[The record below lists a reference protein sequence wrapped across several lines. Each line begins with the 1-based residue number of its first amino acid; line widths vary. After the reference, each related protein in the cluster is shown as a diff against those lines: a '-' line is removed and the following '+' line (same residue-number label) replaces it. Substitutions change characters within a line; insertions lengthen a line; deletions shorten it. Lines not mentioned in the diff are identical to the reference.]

1 MLRFICGRLLHS
13 IPVVVGVSFVVF
25 AMMHLVPGDP
35 VMLLLGA
42 QSEADATLVQ
52 QIREQYGFDKPMPV
66 QYLRF
71 LARALQGDLG
81 RSIHKQSKVVDEIRA
96 QIFHTIQLTVTA
108 MAMAI
113 SIGVVL
119 GIMSAVWQNSW
130 IDNLSMLFAVT
141 GVAMPSFWLAL
152 LLIFIF
158 SLWLGW
164 LPATGSGGLERLILP
179 AVALGY
185 DATALIARLTRSS
198 MLEVLRQ
205 EYIVTARAKGLSE
218 WFLIGKHA
226 VKNAMIP
233 VVTVLGLQFGR
244 LLGGAVVIETVFA
257 RPGLGRLAV
266 SGILEKDF
274 PVVQGTVLVA
284 ALCYVLVNLVVDIT
298 YSFLDPRIQYEK

>member
-1 MLRFICGRLLHS
+1 MLQFICRRLLHS
-13 IPVVVGVSFVVF
+13 IPVLLGVSFVVF
-25 AMMHLVPGDP
+25 AMMHLLPGDP
-35 VMLLLGA
+35 VMLLLGT

-52 QIREQYGFDKPMPV
+52 QLREQYGFDKPLPV

-81 RSIHKQSKVVDEIRA
+81 RSIHKQSKVADEIRS
-96 QIFHTIQLTVTA
+96 QIFDTMQLTVTA
-108 MAMAI
+108 MAIAI

-119 GIMSAVWQNSW
+119 GIISAVWQNSW
-130 IDNLSMLFAVT
+130 IDHCSMLFAVT
-141 GVAMPSFWLAL
+141 GVAMPSFWFAL
-152 LLIFIF
+152 LLIFTF

-185 DATALIARLTRSS
+185 DAAALIARLTRSS

-205 EYIVTARAKGLSE
+205 EYMVTARAKGLSE
-218 WFLIGKHA
+218 WFVIGKHA
-226 VKNAMIP
+226 VKHAMIP

-257 RPGLGRLAV
+257 RPGIGRLAV
-266 SGILEKDF
+266 GGILEKDF

-298 YSFLDPRIQYEK
+298 YSFLDPRIRYEK